1 MSPRNKQYRKVLSPP
16 VLKGFQPIGIPYD
29 DSTVVKLLFEEYEA
43 LRLADYSGLKQQEAA
58 KMMNISRPTFT
69 RIYNACLK
77 KLARAFTE
85 GRSIVIEGG
94 DVEFDKQ
101 WYRCNA
107 CTIVFHH
114 PDATHQECIA
124 CHSDDIEH
132 INQSLRDWK
141 KKQSGLGTM
150 MDMEEFCMCPGC
162 DYLVTH
168 QPGIPCFSHSCPE
181 CKTPLIR
188 KRNGR

>member
-1 MSPRNKQYRKVLSPP
+1 MSPRSKQYRKVLSPP

-29 DSTVVKLLFEEYEA
+29 DSLVIKLLFEEYEA
-43 LRLADYSGLKQQEAA
+43 LRLADYSGLKQEEAA
-58 KMMNISRPTFT
+58 RLMNVSRPTFT
-69 RIYNACLK
+69 RIYSECLK

-101 WYRCNA
+101 WYRCHA
-107 CTIVFHH
+107 CTTVFHH
-114 PDATHQECIA
+114 PDTNHRSCIA
-124 CHSDDIEH
+124 CDSEDIEH
-132 INQSLRDWK
+132 INQSIRDWK
-141 KKQSGLGTM
+141 AEQKGLGTM
-150 MDMEEFCMCPGC
+150 MDMEEFCICPAC
-162 DYLVTH
+162 HFQVVH

-188 KRNGR
+188 KRD